1 MKYRRLTIAELEELR
16 EEFVLFLASN
26 SIDASAWQEIKELQ
40 PDRMNELLDLFSDM
54 VIDKALR
61 NISSL
66 KIVAQNELYLFL
78 FEQTDAKVIRFS
90 ISEASGLDLRDDQT
104 LAKLAIGEIELSNLS
119 PELYKGNKVLK
130 GNREEEMYELL
141 CKGAVPCA
149 RTLFDAFAQL
159 AG

>member
-1 MKYRRLTIAELEELR
+1 MKYRRLSIEELEELR

-26 SIDASAWQEIKELQ
+26 SIAAADWQEIKIKQ

-66 KIVAQNELYLFL
+66 KIVAQFELYLFL

-90 ISEASGLDLRDDQT
+90 ISEAGGLDLRDDQT
-104 LAKLAIGEIELSNLS
+104 LVKLATGEIELSNLS
-119 PELYKGNKVLK
+119 PELYKGNKILK
-130 GNREEEMYELL
+130 GKREEEMYELL
-141 CKGAVPCA
+141 SKGAVPCA